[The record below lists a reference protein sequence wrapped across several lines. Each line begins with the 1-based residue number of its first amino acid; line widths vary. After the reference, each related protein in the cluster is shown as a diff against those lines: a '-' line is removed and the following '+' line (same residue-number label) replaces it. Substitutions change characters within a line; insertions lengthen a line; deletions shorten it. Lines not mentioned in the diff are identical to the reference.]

1 MNPYKLYEC
10 IHKHKLKQVKDIL
23 ILSGDIFWV
32 SKRFGWGEVTIGDFH
47 WFIDTYFS

>member
-10 IHKHKLKQVKDIL
+10 IHKNKLKQVKGIL

-32 SKRFGWGEVTIGDFH
+32 SKRFGRGEVTTGGFH
-47 WFIDTYFS
+47 